1 MKLTW
6 LGHSA
11 FHLEMGGKNILIDP
25 FFTGNSTYPAGY
37 EDRLE
42 RVDYIAL
49 THGHSDHLGDT
60 ARLAKKYGSTVLT
73 QFEICQYL
81 GSKGLD
87 KFQPMN
93 IGGSVRVDGV
103 TVSMVHAQHSS
114 ALIENGVPVTMGD
127 PAGLVFESSGAP
139 VVYHAGDTG
148 LFSDMA
154 LIQRLYK
161 PEVGLLPIGDRFT
174 MGPEAAAIA
183 CNEFL
188 DLKYIVPIHW
198 GTFPL
203 LTGDPQKFKSLVR
216 RGEVLLPKPG
226 DPVEL

>member
-42 RVDYIAL
+42 RVDHIAL

-60 ARLAKKYGSTVLT
+60 ARLAKKYGSTVLA

>member
-60 ARLAKKYGSTVLT
+60 ARLAKKYGSTVLA

>member
-25 FFTGNSTYPAGY
+25 FFTGNSTYPAGH

-60 ARLAKKYGSTVLT
+60 ARLAKKYGSTVLA